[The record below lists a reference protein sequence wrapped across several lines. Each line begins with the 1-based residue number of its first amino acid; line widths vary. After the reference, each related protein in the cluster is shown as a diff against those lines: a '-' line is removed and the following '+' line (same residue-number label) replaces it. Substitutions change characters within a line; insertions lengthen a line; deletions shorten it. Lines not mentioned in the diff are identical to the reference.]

1 MNRWLTQAEAAARA
15 GVTERTVRNWVAWE
29 EIKPVMGRFR
39 ETDVIETEKRMRARR
54 GRRKGTR

>member
-1 MNRWLTQAEAAARA
+1 MSRWLTQAEAAARA

-54 GRRKGTR
+54 GRRRAV